1 MEKTPLKHYWNYK
14 TVNQLP
20 YMNPTSLLIL
30 LTGMLFF
37 ISCSKEESFEK
48 KKADDDNKGPLLVK
62 TTMQPSGASYLV
74 TVTFKYD
81 DKKRL
86 LNVKNDYEGIVNE
99 PYSEQESSFIR
110 NDKGMINTITDIWNI
125 YDEDNNL
132 LWRDS
137 VALNLN
143 FTPEGKYTYGIRI
156 FLDTDNKKIRDSIA
170 YEYNSKGRIS
180 QVKIFRKTGDN
191 AEYKDFQNTG
201 YAYDEKENITT
212 MTIRFFENDPDPQQ
226 VLNFQYNDKIS
237 PMNFKD
243 EALLNGLLMEGG
255 NTPHCLTGIRDL
267 TAPENNCDI
276 SYDEYNKFEK
286 PVKATYIYLSTQEK
300 VNYTYFYQ

>member
-1 MEKTPLKHYWNYK
+1 
-14 TVNQLP
+14 
-20 YMNPTSLLIL
+20 MNPTSLLIL

-143 FTPEGKYTYGIRI
+143 FTPEGKYTYGIRV
-156 FLDTDNKKIRDSIA
+156 FLDTDNKKISDSIA

-191 AEYKDFQNTG
+191 PEYKDFQNTG

>member
-1 MEKTPLKHYWNYK
+1 
-14 TVNQLP
+14 
-20 YMNPTSLLIL
+20 MNPTSLLIL